1 MYSSNSNSLS
11 LVHYVEFP
19 ITCGRLPRRYTLRS
33 SCVAFEPALYYPS
46 HTILVYLQYQC
57 VFLQLKRNTHCD
69 SYSVAHNMYHV
80 VFIVFQQQWKL
91 YFINNIRFSRLIIK
105 EIHISIALF
114 YTLEMVVL
122 IQCVV
127 RTLKKL
133 PTLAKAVNT
142 TVQQRGWGTLSPA
155 WTTRRWRGCSLL
167 PWGVT
172 CLKATWSRAFANL

>member
-1 MYSSNSNSLS
+1 MVFESSAKIICPCNTSANIRLQSMYAPALLSCLPWSSSNDSL
-11 LVHYVEFP
+11 
-19 ITCGRLPRRYTLRS
+19 CDARW
-33 SCVAFEPALYYPS
+33 ALYNISY
-46 HTILVYLQYQC
+46 
-57 VFLQLKRNTHCD
+57 FLSSKCLDSEAMMTCD
-69 SYSVAHNMYHV
+69 GQSYG
-80 VFIVFQQQWKL
+80 
-91 YFINNIRFSRLIIK
+91 LIIK
-105 EIHISIALF
+105 EVHISIALF

-155 WTTRRWRGCSLL
+155 WATRRWRGCSLL

-172 CLKATWSRAFANL
+172 CLKATWSRALANFFKRQNVSQTKWLQVKHVF